1 VSDSTTARTLSV
13 NQAQEF
19 TRWSQKGLKDFSA
32 FTDNGSMDEHRA
44 RTTTSPTCD
53 EVRSTRLHYR
63 LRCLLRPG
71 HDGDHRWT
79 PELVPVGAE
88 GDEAATG

>member
-1 VSDSTTARTLSV
+1 M
-13 NQAQEF
+13 F
-19 TRWSQKGLKDFSA
+19 TGSSRIGLKGSGSSA
-32 FTDNGSMDEHRA
+32 DTGDMADQRE
-44 RTTTSPTCD
+44 RTKNTRTCD

-63 LRCLLRPG
+63 LRCLLTPN

-79 PELVPVGAE
+79 PELVPVGAD

>member
-1 VSDSTTARTLSV
+1 
-13 NQAQEF
+13 
-19 TRWSQKGLKDFSA
+19 
-32 FTDNGSMDEHRA
+32 M
-44 RTTTSPTCD
+44 TCD

-63 LRCLLRPG
+63 LRCLLTPD

-79 PELVPVGAE
+79 PELVPVGVD

>member
-1 VSDSTTARTLSV
+1 MADQGTRPSTST
-13 NQAQEF
+13 
-19 TRWSQKGLKDFSA
+19 
-32 FTDNGSMDEHRA
+32 
-44 RTTTSPTCD
+44 TCD

-63 LRCLLRPG
+63 LRCLLTPD

-79 PELVPVGAE
+79 PELVPVGVD

>member
-1 VSDSTTARTLSV
+1 M
-13 NQAQEF
+13 F
-19 TRWSQKGLKDFSA
+19 TVRSQIGLKGFGSSA
-32 FTDNGSMDEHRA
+32 DTGDMADQRE
-44 RTTTSPTCD
+44 RTSTLMTCD

-63 LRCLLRPG
+63 LRCLLSPD

-79 PELVPVGAE
+79 PELLPVGVD

>member
-1 VSDSTTARTLSV
+1 MADQRERT
-13 NQAQEF
+13 NK
-19 TRWSQKGLKDFSA
+19 TR
-32 FTDNGSMDEHRA
+32 
-44 RTTTSPTCD
+44 TCD

-63 LRCLLRPG
+63 LRCLLTPD

-79 PELVPVGAE
+79 PELVPVGVD

>member
-1 VSDSTTARTLSV
+1 VFTA
-13 NQAQEF
+13 
-19 TRWSQKGLKDFSA
+19 WSQIGLKGFGSSA
-32 FTDNGSMDEHRA
+32 DTGDMADQGTRPS
-44 RTTTSPTCD
+44 TSRTCD

-63 LRCLLRPG
+63 LRCLLTPD

-79 PELVPVGAE
+79 PELVPVGVD